1 MGLQRCH
8 RVIANALG
16 WMEAEQA
23 RHIGRMHA
31 EQLVC
36 PGSTPT
42 ALRHPFVLLSH
53 HYVMQLTKR
62 CIDYPD

>member
-1 MGLQRCH
+1 MD
-8 RVIANALG
+8 
-16 WMEAEQA
+16 AEQA

-53 HYVMQLTKR
+53 HDTMQLTKR